1 MIRFEDFQLEN
12 IATGIKASIPADVIY
27 KFTID
32 DKITPNYNE
41 STGYGK
47 FDPIV
52 VYKNTT
58 RTVTVNMSLK
68 GAIDFSFLIKNFA
81 MITLPRYAAVPG
93 STTDYVSIGSTVL
106 VSAPLYHLNLS
117 GYFSEYGVIKDLS
130 VKPSFESKDMAF
142 TQPDEGLGPLSIQNN
157 YTKRYGFTKLDISF
171 NFIVL
176 HKETPNT
183 DVGKSLINW
192 PFSDSREYSE

>member
-1 MIRFEDFQLEN
+1 MIKFEDFELEN
-12 IATGIKASIPADVIY
+12 IATGIKASIPVRSIY

-41 STGYGK
+41 SVGYGK

-68 GAIDFSFLIKNFA
+68 GAIDYSYLIKDFA

-117 GYFSEYGVIKDLS
+117 GYFSEYGIVKDLN
-130 VKPSFESKDMAF
+130 VKPSFEAKDMAF
-142 TQPDEGLGPLSIQNN
+142 TQEDASNMDGLHQADVNPL
-157 YTKRYGFTKLDISF
+157 KYGFTKLDITFS
-171 NFIVL
+171 FIVL

-183 DVGKSLINW
+183 DVPESLSNW
-192 PFSDSREYSE
+192 PFTS

>member
-1 MIRFEDFQLEN
+1 MIKFEDFELEN
-12 IATGIKASIPADVIY
+12 IATGIRASIPADVIY

-81 MITLPRYAAVPG
+81 MITLPRYGNGTGA
-93 STTDYVSIGSTVL
+93 TVL

-142 TQPDEGLGPLSIQNN
+142 TQPDEGVGPLSIQNN
-157 YTKRYGFTKLDISF
+157 ATKRYGFTKLDISF

-183 DVGKSLINW
+183 DVGESLINW
-192 PFSDSREYSE
+192 PFSDSREYSG